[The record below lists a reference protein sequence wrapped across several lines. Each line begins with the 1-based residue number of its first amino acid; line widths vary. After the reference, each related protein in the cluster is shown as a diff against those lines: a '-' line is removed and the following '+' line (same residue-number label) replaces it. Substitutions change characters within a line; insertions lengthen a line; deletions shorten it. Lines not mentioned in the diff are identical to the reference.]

1 VTDFRAFLGAKSEL
15 VLPYF
20 GGTRVDAPDR
30 RLRVTGEH
38 EPGQRM
44 RPTGGDL
51 VPGWY
56 RFRVDG
62 RRAVPLEPAA
72 PGDLSD
78 RPVVR
83 GHWAEGWLF
92 STGRDA
98 SRVAFSPDDEPS
110 PLARCTGRRWY
121 SGDLL
126 FDTLDFEDDAEL
138 GARDALERGQTIGEL
153 RGAVPSLRAA
163 FGFAVAAAVGREL
176 RIPVS
181 PREVTGKALAIAD
194 GGRDAAREILHA
206 IADERRRYAEE
217 RERELRRIREAEA
230 AAERIRTE
238 AAESRARREKLR
250 DMGVMTR
257 ERSSDARERADS
269 ALDSAGARMLG
280 CRRMAGDLLDV
291 RFELDGQRFSS
302 IVHAET
308 LQVIDAGICLA
319 GADRVL
325 TLDSLPSVIRE
336 AIEED
341 ILHITRFE

>member
-38 EPGQRM
+38 A
-44 RPTGGDL
+44 
-51 VPGWY
+51 PGWY
-56 RFRVDG
+56 RFRVEG

-78 RPVVR
+78 RPAVR

-92 STGRDA
+92 SSGRDVH
-98 SRVAFSPDDEPS
+98 RVAFVPDDEPA

-138 GARDALERGQTIGEL
+138 GARDALERGQAIAEV

-176 RIPVS
+176 AIPVS
-181 PREVTGKALAIAD
+181 PREVAGRALAIAD
-194 GGRDAAREILHA
+194 GGRDAARGILHA
-206 IADERRRYAEE
+206 IAEERRRYAEAHA
-217 RERELRRIREAEA
+217 RELRRIHEAEA
-230 AAERIRTE
+230 EAERIRLE
-238 AAESRARREKLR
+238 DAEQRARREKLR
-250 DMGVMTR
+250 EMGVRTR
-257 ERSSDARERADS
+257 ERSSDVRERVDS
-269 ALDSAGARMLG
+269 ALDAAGARMLS
-280 CRRMAGDLLDV
+280 CRRMADNLVDV
-291 RFELDGQRFSS
+291 RFELDGQHFSS
-302 IVHAET
+302 IVHADT
-308 LQVIDAGICLA
+308 LQVMDAGICLA
-319 GADRVL
+319 GADREV

-336 AIEED
+336 AIAED
-341 ILHITRFE
+341 VLNITRHA